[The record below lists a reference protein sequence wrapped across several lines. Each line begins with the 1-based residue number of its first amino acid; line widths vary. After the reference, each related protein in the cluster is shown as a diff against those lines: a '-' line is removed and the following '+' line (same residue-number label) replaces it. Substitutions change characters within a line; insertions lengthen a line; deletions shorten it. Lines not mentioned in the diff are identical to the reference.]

1 MYVKVE
7 NTRLDYFRKNQETI
21 RAELYQGILDT
32 VDAGESCAA
41 NVGRRVIL
49 PPTYIGGPRDLK
61 KRYLNAM
68 TLVHEYGKPDLFV
81 TMTCNVNWPEIKEQ
95 LGPGEEA
102 QNRPDIVVRV
112 FHGKLLSLKK
122 QIMEKHIFGEVAAFI
137 YVVEF
142 QKRGLPHAHMLIIL
156 KPGSK
161 IITPAD
167 FDRFV
172 SAEIPRQENP
182 ALRALVL
189 KHMMHGPCGQFNR
202 EYQCMK
208 HKSSMGRC
216 KYNYPK
222 TFTAETTTNSDGYP
236 EYRRRD
242 DGQAAVVRKQTLD
255 NRWVIPYN
263 PFLLSLFDCHL
274 NVEVCSTIQAV
285 KYLYK
290 YVYKGHDRISFNVI
304 KGADPKPVDE
314 IEQYQS
320 GRWVS
325 PCEAMWRLYGFELF
339 ETQPPVM
346 VLPVHL
352 QNMQT
357 MRLHP
362 DENLEAVV
370 ANEKRART
378 PLTEFF
384 VENSKEGTEPLLYAD
399 FTKKYRWDKGQKRW
413 FKRKIKLLV
422 IGRVVFASP
431 SEGERYF
438 LRILLL
444 HVRGPKSFKDLLT
457 INGYTCATFQEAA
470 LKRHLIEEDNT
481 VDLCL
486 NEACEV
492 QMPSALRHLFAIVL
506 IFSQPKDPAEL
517 WTKYYCHLSE
527 DFNRK
532 FPNDPNK
539 VSGNLRL
546 RQLKYLWKL
555 WGNH

>member
-1 MYVKVE
+1 
-7 NTRLDYFRKNQETI
+7 
-21 RAELYQGILDT
+21 
-32 VDAGESCAA
+32 
-41 NVGRRVIL
+41 
-49 PPTYIGGPRDLK
+49 
-61 KRYLNAM
+61 
-68 TLVHEYGKPDLFV
+68 
-81 TMTCNVNWPEIKEQ
+81 
-95 LGPGEEA
+95 
-102 QNRPDIVVRV
+102 
-112 FHGKLLSLKK
+112 
-122 QIMEKHIFGEVAAFI
+122 
-137 YVVEF
+137 
-142 QKRGLPHAHMLIIL
+142 
-156 KPGSK
+156 
-161 IITPAD
+161 
-167 FDRFV
+167 
-172 SAEIPRQENP
+172 
-182 ALRALVL
+182 
-189 KHMMHGPCGQFNR
+189 
-202 EYQCMK
+202 
-208 HKSSMGRC
+208 MGRG

-222 TFTAETTTNSDGYP
+222 TFITETTTNSDGYP

-274 NVEVCSTIQAV
+274 NVKVCSTIQAV

-304 KGADPKPVDE
+304 ISADPKPVDE

-339 ETQPPVM
+339 ETHPPVM

-362 DENLEAVV
+362 EENLELVV

-399 FTKKYRWDKGQKRW
+399 LTKKYRGT
-413 FKRKIKLLV
+413 
-422 IGRVVFASP
+422 
-431 SEGERYF
+431 
-438 LRILLL
+438 
-444 HVRGPKSFKDLLT
+444 KDRSD
-457 INGYTCATFQEAA
+457 EAA
-470 LKRHLIEEDNT
+470 LKRRLIEEDNT

-506 IFSQPKDPAEL
+506 IFSQPKDPAAL
-517 WTKYYCHLSE
+517 WTKYYCHLSQ
-527 DFNRK
+527 DFNHK

-539 VSGNLRL
+539 VSRLTAFSVEISLEAMGKSLKAFNLEHL
-546 RQLKYLWKL
+546 MESEDDEI
-555 WGNH
+555 